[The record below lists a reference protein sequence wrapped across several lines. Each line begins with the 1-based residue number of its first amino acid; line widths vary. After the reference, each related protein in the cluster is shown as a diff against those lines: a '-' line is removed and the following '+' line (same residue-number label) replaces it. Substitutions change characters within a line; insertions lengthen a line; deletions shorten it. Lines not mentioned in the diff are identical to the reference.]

1 MPAPPAGTGGA
12 GPMTGRDDL
21 PATQRCRRACL
32 RPPRRLTGRPDK
44 PTTFRSSDRLGDLQR
59 PGPAGRDAAERQGEH
74 ARGRSPAG
82 WRPPAPAGRSPPAG
96 PPGLP
101 GAGWRRPA
109 GPGRRSDGP
118 GGPRPLTRFPLQA
131 VPQRGLGV
139 EAGCDGGVRS
149 KVIAVSCSDTSHGV
163 AIVSRLRV
171 WASIGRRTGGPQFTQ
186 RGVSRAPLTAFGS
199 VAARS
204 SGRAPGE
211 GPSPAVAGT
220 PRCSGRHER

>member
-1 MPAPPAGTGGA
+1 
-12 GPMTGRDDL
+12 MTGRDDL

-32 RPPRRLTGRPDK
+32 RPPRRLSGRPDK
-44 PTTFRSSDRLGDLQR
+44 PTTFRSSDRPGDLQR
-59 PGPAGRDAAERQGEH
+59 PGPAGRACRRAPRR
-74 ARGRSPAG
+74 APRGRSPAG

-118 GGPRPLTRFPLQA
+118 GGPRPLTRFPQQA
-131 VPQRGLGV
+131 VLQWGLGV
-139 EAGCDGGVRS
+139 EAGYDGGVRS

-171 WASIGRRTGGPQFTQ
+171 WASIGRRTADPSSPSAGCRGRRSRRSGRWPLAAGAGPLG
-186 RGVSRAPLTAFGS
+186 RGHRPPSRAPLG
-199 VAARS
+199 ARADM
-204 SGRAPGE
+204 SGEASEACAWPC
-211 GPSPAVAGT
+211 PA
-220 PRCSGRHER
+220 R